1 MKCQTILVLY
11 YVQCKVDIS
20 VSTRIGLGCLFCY
33 KIWCLNL
40 TLVLQ
45 CGQQT
50 CIVYRNFEEC
60 FVLYLA
66 ELKPDS
72 PRPVMDIYNIQIKK
86 YFFLNLPLLSSF
98 GAMGTH
104 PSNWWEGSGNCQC
117 KCVQVYKYIYT
128 KYNLMDM
135 NLFSLSNLIVV
146 PTERGLI
153 HNVLISKL

>member
-1 MKCQTILVLY
+1 MWNIAWKFISDHKYTRDILSWLSHGCY
-11 YVQCKVDIS
+11 EMSDYPCALLCTMQS
-20 VSTRIGLGCLFCY
+20 RYFSFNTNGLGCLFCY

-72 PRPVMDIYNIQIKK
+72 PRLVMENILVNI
-86 YFFLNLPLLSSF
+86 FFFFKLTTFVLIW
-98 GAMGTH
+98 
-104 PSNWWEGSGNCQC
+104 SNWNTSKQ
-117 KCVQVYKYIYT
+117 
-128 KYNLMDM
+128 LMRR
-135 NLFSLSNLIVV
+135 FRQLSM
-146 PTERGLI
+146 
-153 HNVLISKL
+153 